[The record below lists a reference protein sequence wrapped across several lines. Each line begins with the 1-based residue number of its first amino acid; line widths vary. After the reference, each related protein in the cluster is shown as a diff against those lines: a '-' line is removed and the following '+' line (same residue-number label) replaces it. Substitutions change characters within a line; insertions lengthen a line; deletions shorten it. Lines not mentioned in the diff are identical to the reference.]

1 MRKVRQKVAATH
13 RKVKVP
19 AVVGTVATIGLAVAA
34 GVGAA
39 IPETVPV
46 TTAISTG
53 ILTTIGYFTYA

>member
-1 MRKVRQKVAATH
+1 MSKLH

-19 AVVGTVATIGLAVAA
+19 AVVGTIATIGLAVAA

-39 IPETVPV
+39 IPEAVPV
-46 TTAISTG
+46 TTAVTTG